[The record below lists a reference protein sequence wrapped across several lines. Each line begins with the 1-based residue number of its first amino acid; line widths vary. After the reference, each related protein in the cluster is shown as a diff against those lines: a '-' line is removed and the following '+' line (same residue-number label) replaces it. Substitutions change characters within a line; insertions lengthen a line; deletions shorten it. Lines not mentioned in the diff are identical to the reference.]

1 LQRFSYT
8 CERSPLVPRWTTH
21 CYTGDN
27 GLRTIVVVE
36 DEQASREGLLVLL
49 ARAGYRTIGAGTLKE
64 ARHILEEITPDLL
77 IVDIRLSGDNGLQL
91 LAMARNP
98 IPAIVITAFDD
109 RTLAAEARNFGAEF
123 MLKPVSPAA
132 LLAAIQRKVPATSDQ
147 PAGPSRRWPRR
158 RVSGDIA
165 ALVGDSPARIVD
177 VGYGGVRFEVQQS
190 GTDLALPEWVRLT
203 VPGNASIDLHVVW
216 NRRSGDTWQCGAAV
230 NDEYRPAWEQLV
242 DTLS

>member
-1 LQRFSYT
+1 
-8 CERSPLVPRWTTH
+8 
-21 CYTGDN
+21 
-27 GLRTIVVVE
+27 LRTIVVVE

-147 PAGPSRRWPRR
+147 PAGPSRLLSAIRPPASWMWVMEACDSRCSSPELISRCL
-158 RVSGDIA
+158 SGSGSLFLEMPQSICTSCGIA
-165 ALVGDSPARIVD
+165 A
-177 VGYGGVRFEVQQS
+177 
-190 GTDLALPEWVRLT
+190 
-203 VPGNASIDLHVVW
+203 
-216 NRRSGDTWQCGAAV
+216 AV
-230 NDEYRPAWEQLV
+230 IHGSAEPQ
-242 DTLS
+242 